1 METIGA
7 DDILLFCVLFTLF
20 FSSFKLYKK
29 KSQLPPGPVPWFF
42 LGNLLKKD
50 MLPLSKYYSKFTEK
64 YGPIFTVW
72 LGPKPLVVLC
82 GYEVVKDA
90 LVHHAE
96 EFGGRPFIPVH
107 DKLAKGQGFLGSKDE
122 TKWRELRRFTLTTL
136 RDFGMGKNSM
146 SERIRE
152 ESLSLLKEIAATQG
166 KPFDPQGSIL
176 TANANVMSSLIYG
189 EYFDY
194 KDEWFQEHINTLRSR
209 FDFFR
214 SFPAILYN
222 SLPQI
227 MDYFPGFHQMM
238 LADSEKLCASIRE
251 KIAVSRQ
258 NLDPQ
263 NPNGFIES
271 FLVRSEEETNT
282 VKDFYSDG
290 DLVMSVFA
298 LFLAAAAVTSD
309 ALLFS
314 LVLMAKHPH
323 IQAKVQEEIDEA
335 VGTMRLP
342 CSEDRKRMPFTNA
355 VVHECQRY
363 QIFNPEIL
371 SRKVT
376 CHIKFRGYS
385 IPKGTTVLPLLTS
398 VHYDPLQWETP
409 EKFNPNHFLDEKGH
423 FRRRDAFMPFSAGKR
438 SCLGESLARME
449 LFLFF
454 SILLQ
459 KFTFQ
464 MAGEAKN
471 MDPFSLFL
479 AYKRRKHPQME
490 AIRRSV

>member
-1 METIGA
+1 MKTLSGNAIPNGRQH
-7 DDILLFCVLFTLF
+7 CGVL
-20 FSSFKLYKK
+20 SFKRWWASEAISAFLNTKELGGPATITSARMTFLDQGSFPIMD
-29 KSQLPPGPVPWFF
+29 KSEQMTVRH
-42 LGNLLKKD
+42 LLWH
-50 MLPLSKYYSKFTEK
+50 MAEQ
-64 YGPIFTVW
+64 I
-72 LGPKPLVVLC
+72 LC
-82 GYEVVKDA
+82 A
-90 LVHHAE
+90 
-96 EFGGRPFIPVH
+96 
-107 DKLAKGQGFLGSKDE
+107 LAKLL
-122 TKWRELRRFTLTTL
+122 RELGMLLPKYCTPRRQQGCEERTAPKSWATSKEEAQRLFPI
-136 RDFGMGKNSM
+136 RDTNANS
-146 SERIRE
+146 SPEGWGE
-152 ESLSLLKEIAATQG
+152 TPQAGSESLINQIRPIGQRSG

-490 AIRRSV
+490 AIRRS

>member
-50 MLPLSKYYSKFTEK
+50 MLPLSKYYSKVRT

-152 ESLSLLKEIAATQG
+152 ESLSLLKEIAATQVLCL
-166 KPFDPQGSIL
+166 KTSLPLVQKITMRKL
-176 TANANVMSSLIYG
+176 CASSL
-189 EYFDY
+189 
-194 KDEWFQEHINTLRSR
+194 FQ
-209 FDFFR
+209 
-214 SFPAILYN
+214 LYN

-271 FLVRSEEETNT
+271 FLVRSEE
-282 VKDFYSDG
+282 DFYSDG